1 MLLYAKLMLTA
12 VFWGGTFVAGR
23 VAAAHAGPFSA
34 AFLRFA
40 MATGLLF
47 WYVRRREG
55 TLPRPSSWSLHGWT
69 GVLLLGATGVFAY
82 NVLFFA
88 GLASVPASRAAV
100 IVTNNPIAIALGA
113 ALFLGEPLSRRKL
126 AGILLSVSG
135 AVTAITRGDPLALFS
150 SVRASGQPPALSST
164 LSWGDVA
171 LLGCLASWATYS
183 LLGKVVMRKLSP
195 LAAVTWSCAVGTVML
210 LPFALREGL
219 RTALPEYPAA
229 LWAAV
234 AYLSVFGTVLGFTWF
249 YEAVKEIGAGR
260 AGVFINFVPV
270 TAIVCAWAMLGEA
283 LPVSLLVGAALVTC
297 GVFITNRA

>member
-1 MLLYAKLMLTA
+1 MLLYAKLMLAT

-23 VAAAHAGPFSA
+23 IAATHAGPFSA

-55 TLPRPSSWSLHGWT
+55 ALPRLTSPGMHGWA

-82 NVLFFA
+82 NALFFT
-88 GLASVPASRAAV
+88 GLATVPASRAAV
-100 IVTNNPIAIALGA
+100 IVTNNPIAIAVGA

-126 AGILLSVSG
+126 AGILLSVGG
-135 AVTAITRGDPLALFS
+135 AVIAITRGNPLTLFS
-150 SVRASGQPPALSST
+150 SA

-171 LLGCLASWATYS
+171 LLGCLASWAAYS
-183 LLGKVVMRKLSP
+183 LLGKVVMRALSP

-210 LPFALREGL
+210 LPFALHEGL
-219 RTALPEYPAA
+219 WTALPEYPAA
-229 LWAAV
+229 LWIAA
-234 AYLSVFGTVLGFTWF
+234 AYLGVFGTVLGFTWF

-260 AGVFINFVPV
+260 AGVFINFVPL

-283 LPVSLLVGAALVTC
+283 LPVSLLLGAALVTC